1 MIEVKK
7 DGVLLKK
14 PNLDFEREGVLNSPV
29 ISDGDHIH
37 IFYRAGS
44 KDNYSTVGY
53 CKSFKDCMI

>member
-14 PNLDFEREGVLNSPV
+14 TNLDFEREGVLKPAV

-37 IFYRAGS
+37 IFYRAVS
-44 KDNYSTVGY
+44 KGHYSIIGY